1 MVAAYR
7 NKLCDILI
15 AGRVLFNLSKSV
27 VQVSA
32 ATQLNTLILSDWKAS
47 EQRHRLWLGG
57 SAHLHLHR
65 TRESSSVDTKKDKWR
80 NENH

>member
-32 ATQLNTLILSDWKAS
+32 ATQLN
-47 EQRHRLWLGG
+47 EQRYRLWLGG
-57 SAHLHLHR
+57 SVHLHLHR
-65 TRESSSVDTKKDKWR
+65 TRESSSVDTKKDK
-80 NENH
+80 